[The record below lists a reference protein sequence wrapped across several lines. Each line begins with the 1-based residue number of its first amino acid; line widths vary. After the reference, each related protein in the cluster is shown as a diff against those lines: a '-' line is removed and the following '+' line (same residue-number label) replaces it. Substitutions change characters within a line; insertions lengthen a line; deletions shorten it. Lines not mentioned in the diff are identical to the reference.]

1 MAGFKGH
8 GVARDFHIIEL
19 AHFLYSGCN
28 HGFDYISDVRCDAS
42 FDCVKRILRSVGEFC
57 VT

>member
-28 HGFDYISDVRCDAS
+28 RTGGQF
-42 FDCVKRILRSVGEFC
+42 KQ
-57 VT
+57 